1 MSDIKLKF
9 PAGIPLKDLRLGV
22 FADAAWANRSDGS
35 SQGGRIIVYAHKD
48 FWNGKN
54 ERFGVLGWKSSK
66 CARICRSSL
75 ACETQS
81 ACDAVDELEFVIC
94 LWEEVLG

>member
-1 MSDIKLKF
+1 M
-9 PAGIPLKDLRLGV
+9 
-22 FADAAWANRSDGS
+22 FADSAWANRADGS
-35 SQGGRIIVYAHKD
+35 SQGGRIIVYARKD
-48 FWNGKN
+48 FWRGKN

-81 ACDAVDELEFVIC
+81 ACDAVDELEFMIC
-94 LWEEVLG
+94 LWEEVVG

>member
-9 PAGIPLKDLRLGV
+9 PSDIPLKDLRLGV
-22 FADAAWANRSDGS
+22 FADAAWANRADGS
-35 SQGGRIIVYAHKD
+35 SQGGRIIIAAHKD

-54 ERFGVLGWKSSK
+54 DRFSVLGWKSSK

-75 ACETQS
+75 ACET
-81 ACDAVDELEFVIC
+81 
-94 LWEEVLG
+94 